1 MQGVAGVDSSTQST
15 KVELRDIETGAVIAR
30 ASAPHTATTPP
41 RNFTITQLAYREG
54 KLADLLKAEAQK
66 AAGKPLSADQIALAI
81 QDHKAAN
88 VETNFKKSP
97 DAWEGVRGRIADER
111 KVFEKK

>member
-1 MQGVAGVDSSTQST
+1 MIDDKVDRLHEALLPS
-15 KVELRDIETGAVIAR
+15 GAA
-30 ASAPHTATTPP
+30 
-41 RNFTITQLAYREG
+41 
-54 KLADLLKAEAQK
+54 AEAQK